1 MTASVA
7 EPETVAASSDTAVT
21 DRPGQVEVH
30 GIDFIP
36 EAERH
41 GRARELFAVWAASNI
56 TYLYIVVGGAMILLG
71 LNPWQAM
78 AVVVAGNLF
87 WALVGVLAASGPSSG
102 TPSSVVQRAMYGIRG
117 NRVNVAIVGWGI
129 SVAYEAIN
137 LAIGSLAGFALVE
150 QLGMTAS
157 MPVKIAIVVVTAVV
171 TLTISVYGHATIVRL
186 STPFT
191 VVLTA
196 CVAVL
201 AVFVVRHA
209 DWHYAPPTAL
219 HGGALWA
226 TALVGLT
233 IIASGPLSWGV
244 SADYARYLPAAT
256 SPRAVAGWTAVGGF
270 VPSVLLGG
278 LGVLAGTAVDMTD
291 PQTSLGAILP
301 GWFYPV
307 FLLVIVIGSITNNV
321 LTAYSSGLALQA
333 VGIPWSRAV
342 TVFFDGAVG
351 VAITC
356 YALFLSNFLDT
367 LNNILAMSVALLAP
381 SLTIYAAD
389 ILLRRNRYSGHD
401 LHDETPGSP
410 FWFTG
415 GVNWA
420 GVIAQ
425 VVGTTVSVLCMDTT
439 LVVGPIARSLG
450 GADLSA
456 LAGPVV
462 AAAVYTTATVLAR
475 RRATVPRPERVAP
488 AWAPVAVAVD

>member
-1 MTASVA
+1 
-7 EPETVAASSDTAVT
+7 
-21 DRPGQVEVH
+21 
-30 GIDFIP
+30 
-36 EAERH
+36 
-41 GRARELFAVWAASNI
+41 
-56 TYLYIVVGGAMILLG
+56 
-71 LNPWQAM
+71 
-78 AVVVAGNLF
+78 
-87 WALVGVLAASGPSSG
+87 
-102 TPSSVVQRAMYGIRG
+102 
-117 NRVNVAIVGWGI
+117 
-129 SVAYEAIN
+129 
-137 LAIGSLAGFALVE
+137 
-150 QLGMTAS
+150 
-157 MPVKIAIVVVTAVV
+157 
-171 TLTISVYGHATIVRL
+171 
-186 STPFT
+186 
-191 VVLTA
+191 
-196 CVAVL
+196 
-201 AVFVVRHA
+201 
-209 DWHYAPPTAL
+209 
-219 HGGALWA
+219 
-226 TALVGLT
+226 
-233 IIASGPLSWGV
+233 
-244 SADYARYLPAAT
+244 
-256 SPRAVAGWTAVGGF
+256 
-270 VPSVLLGG
+270 
-278 LGVLAGTAVDMTD
+278 MTD

-301 GWFYPV
+301 GWFYPI

-420 GVIAQ
+420 GVVAQ

-439 LVVGPIARSLG
+439 LVVGPVARSLG